1 VVGSENGEIGKGFR
15 EMLRPAKD
23 GAIPEDDRVAL
34 AWIFKQ
40 CGTASS
46 SVKPT
51 SMGISDAVRILS
63 DGARHSNEFEPP
75 IRMEVEPGRRIFES
89 RLRTR
94 HFLLGFFAPLGHGL
108 FSTRSTSKGIS
119 EAARMLSD
127 KVSRPEEKESP
138 GG

>member
-23 GAIPEDDRVAL
+23 GAIPVDDRVAL

-63 DGARHSNEFEPP
+63 DGARH
-75 IRMEVEPGRRIFES
+75 
-89 RLRTR
+89 
-94 HFLLGFFAPLGHGL
+94 
-108 FSTRSTSKGIS
+108 FSTTY
-119 EAARMLSD
+119 AD
-127 KVSRPEEKESP
+127 RPFP
-138 GG
+138 ATTDCIVFV

>member
-23 GAIPEDDRVAL
+23 GAIPVDDRVAL

-63 DGARHSNEFEPP
+63 DGARHFNEFEPP
-75 IRMEVEPGRRIFES
+75 CQMEVEPVHLRR
-89 RLRTR
+89 
-94 HFLLGFFAPLGHGL
+94 GFPVSDAPDG
-108 FSTRSTSKGIS
+108 
-119 EAARMLSD
+119 E
-127 KVSRPEEKESP
+127 RPVWP
-138 GG
+138 

>member
-23 GAIPEDDRVAL
+23 GAIPVDDRVAL

-63 DGARHSNEFEPP
+63 DGARHA
-75 IRMEVEPGRRIFES
+75 GRRWALVEGS
-89 RLRTR
+89 A
-94 HFLLGFFAPLGHGL
+94 LLTLIP
-108 FSTRSTSKGIS
+108 
-119 EAARMLSD
+119 
-127 KVSRPEEKESP
+127 
-138 GG
+138 

>member
-23 GAIPEDDRVAL
+23 GAIPVDDRVAL

-63 DGARHSNEFEPP
+63 DGARH
-75 IRMEVEPGRRIFES
+75 
-89 RLRTR
+89 
-94 HFLLGFFAPLGHGL
+94 L
-108 FSTRSTSKGIS
+108 FNW
-119 EAARMLSD
+119 LC
-127 KVSRPEEKESP
+127 
-138 GG
+138 

>member
-23 GAIPEDDRVAL
+23 WAIPVDDRVAL

-63 DGARHSNEFEPP
+63 DGARQLYPNNSPSCGGGFLPLK
-75 IRMEVEPGRRIFES
+75 S
-89 RLRTR
+89 RLSSGCAEVADFVRVS
-94 HFLLGFFAPLGHGL
+94 HPSWNIECGSVDSA
-108 FSTRSTSKGIS
+108 KGGIDP
-119 EAARMLSD
+119 R
-127 KVSRPEEKESP
+127 